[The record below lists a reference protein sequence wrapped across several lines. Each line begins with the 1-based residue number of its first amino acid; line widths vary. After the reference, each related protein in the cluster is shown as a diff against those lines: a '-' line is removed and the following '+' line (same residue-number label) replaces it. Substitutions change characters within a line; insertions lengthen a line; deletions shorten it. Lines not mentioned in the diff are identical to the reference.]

1 MTVFSA
7 SVSALVIA
15 AALAAP
21 QAPATAPAAPAGPE
35 TFDIIATVSPNGTVK
50 GSVTA
55 NLTVTLDRY
64 TPEHERTKMTD
75 GLKYNGYPGFL
86 NALRNAPQVGTLEV
100 AGEKFAIRW
109 AHQVASATGRT
120 ITLVTDQPVFFVGG
134 GRKDA
139 KPKGGY
145 ETSVTQLVLD
155 KSGKGTGS
163 MAAAARVKPGG
174 ETGVRIDNYADKP
187 VQLTA
192 TAHAR

>member
-1 MTVFSA
+1 MVPIQS
-7 SVSALVIA
+7 
-15 AALAAP
+15 
-21 QAPATAPAAPAGPE
+21 
-35 TFDIIATVSPNGTVK
+35 
-50 GSVTA
+50 
-55 NLTVTLDRY
+55 LTMSDQ
-64 TPEHERTKMTD
+64 D
-75 GLKYNGYPGFL
+75 FL
-86 NALRNAPQVGTLEV
+86 N
-100 AGEKFAIRW
+100 
-109 AHQVASATGRT
+109 
-120 ITLVTDQPVFFVGG
+120 

-192 TAHAR
+192 TAHSR